1 MKKSEL
7 KQRISELE
15 IERDNAVSYQEM
27 WKESANAI
35 LKQLIEHGVHIDVD
49 MPETPM
55 IECTTGCDMKR
66 KFVKGKVDGVPVITF
81 DFTEHDMNVLRKQGV
96 IE

>member
-1 MKKSEL
+1 MEKSEL
-7 KQRISELE
+7 KHRISELE
-15 IERDNAVSYQEM
+15 VERDNAVAYQKM
-27 WKESANAI
+27 WEESTNAI
-35 LKQLIEHGVHIDVD
+35 LKQIIEHGVHIDVD
-49 MPETPM
+49 MPEPLM
-55 IECTTGCDMKR
+55 IECTTWCDMER